1 MTMYYVA
8 TLSRYVL
15 VDAPDDA
22 SAREVGLEALQTE
35 HVERRT
41 PLEIRT
47 VRPATAEEIE
57 FWNWHHEMLKREKR
71 R

>member
-22 SAREVGLEALQTE
+22 SARESGLAVLQDAR
-35 HVERRT
+35 VETRT
-41 PLEIRT
+41 PIEIRA
-47 VRPATAEEIE
+47 VRPATADENEL
-57 FWNWHHEMLKREKR
+57 WNWHYDMLKREKR
-71 R
+71 

>member
-8 TLSRYVL
+8 TLSQYVL

-22 SAREVGLEALQTE
+22 SARESGLKALQSE
-35 HVERRT
+35 RVERRT
-41 PLEIRT
+41 PMEIRT
-47 VRPATAEEIE
+47 VRPATADEIE
-57 FWNWHHEMLKREKR
+57 LWNWHHDMLKREQR